1 MAFQQ
6 LLRFD
11 AKPFKALRLSL
22 MPLALSL
29 ASCSTAV
36 RHEPG
41 AAPDEKLRFPGEKHL
56 KNIRQLTHG
65 GTNAEAYWSFDGQWL
80 TFQAK
85 GGGVPGLPQSKP
97 ECDQIYRMRANGT
110 DAQLVSTGM
119 GRTTCSC
126 YLPGNERILFSST
139 HQADPA
145 CPTEPDRTKGY
156 VWPAYN
162 SYQFYSVNPEVPNSL
177 QAFEPTAPRAYN
189 AEAVT
194 CKDGSVVFTSD
205 RDGDLEL
212 YLGKLDSFGTL
223 TQVKRF
229 TNTPGYDGGAFFS
242 QDCKKLVWRASRP
255 KSEKE
260 LVDYQ
265 ELLKQHLVRP
275 TKLEIWMANVDGSN
289 ARQVTRLNAASFA
302 PYFTPKADRI
312 LFSSNFEDPKGRIF
326 AIYSIRTNGTG
337 LERITHSDVFDGFPM
352 FSPDGKHLAFSSNRN
367 GSAPRETN
375 VFVADWVENPDE
387 SATELSFDSSNPA
400 ERYLSVVQ
408 SLSSDE
414 FAGRGIGTR
423 EMAQAEELTANLF
436 ERAGMK
442 PFFATFKAS
451 TQETLG
457 DGYKHSVRIRP
468 LDASPQTKPG
478 IVPISK
484 EAEVSL
490 ISGRNILGT
499 LGQGCAKK
507 VPAVVIGAH
516 LDHLG
521 LKHPGSLE
529 PTKKGIHHGADD
541 NASGVAA
548 VIEASRMVSQQMTG
562 NPKLSRNAC
571 FIFAAFTG
579 EESGAAGSARAVE
592 LLQAMRIP
600 LKAMLN
606 MDMVG
611 RLRDNKLIIFGT
623 ESASEWKTWVTEECQ
638 NLGLQCPGGGDG
650 YGPSDQM
657 SFYSQGVPVL
667 HLFTGPHENYHRVSD
682 TWEKINATG
691 GVQVAEA
698 VSRLAIRAASF
709 PRKLK
714 YQKASSQPFMAAESS
729 SRQGMGSAFL
739 GTIPDYAQLT
749 SPSGPG
755 GDISKNG
762 VLLSGARA
770 GSPAEKA
777 GVKAGDILFEI
788 ALANGE
794 KKATPSLREFMGV
807 LRVLKAGDQVRLGI
821 RRGKETLELPAI
833 VGSRASE

>member
-1 MAFQQ
+1 MVF
-6 LLRFD
+6 LHLIRLN
-11 AKPFKALRLSL
+11 AKIHTHLGLCLIVLCSSL
-22 MPLALSL
+22 TG
-29 ASCSTAV
+29 CSTAA
-36 RHEPG
+36 RQG
-41 AAPDEKLRFPGEKHL
+41 TAALPNDKLGFPGEKHF

-65 GTNAEAYWSFDGQWL
+65 GTNAEAYWSFDGRWL

-97 ECDQIYRMRANGT
+97 DCDQIYRMRSDGT
-110 DAQLVSTGM
+110 DAQLVSTGE
-119 GRTTCSC
+119 GRTTCSF
-126 YLPGNERILFSST
+126 YLPGNERILYSST

-162 SYQFYSVNPEVPNSL
+162 TYQFYSVNPDAPNSL

-242 QDCKKLVWRASRP
+242 QDCTKLVWRASRP

-260 LVDYQ
+260 LADYQ

-275 TKLEIWMANVDGSN
+275 TKLEIWMANVDGTN

-312 LFSSNFEDPKGRIF
+312 LFSSNFEDPKGRSF

-337 LERITHSDVFDGFPM
+337 LERITHSGVFDGFPM
-352 FSPDGKHLAFSSNRN
+352 FSPDGKKLAFSSNRN

-375 VFVADWVENPDE
+375 VFVADWVENSDE
-387 SATELSFDSSNPA
+387 PTSELSFESSLPA
-400 ERYLSVVQ
+400 ERYLSVVK
-408 SLSSDE
+408 SLSAAE

-423 EMAQAEELTANLF
+423 EMTQAEELTANLF

-442 PFFATFKAS
+442 PFFSTFKAS
-451 TQETLG
+451 TQPAPGE
-457 DGYKHSVRIRP
+457 GYKHAIRIRP
-468 LDASPQTKPG
+468 LDESPQTKPG
-478 IVPISK
+478 IVPIAK

-521 LKHPGSLE
+521 LKHSGSLE

-548 VIEASRMVSQQMTG
+548 VIEAARMLSQQIDS
-562 NPKLSRNAC
+562 NRKLSRNAC
-571 FIFAAFTG
+571 FIFAAFTA
-579 EESGAAGSARAVE
+579 EESGAAGSARVAE
-592 LLQAMRIP
+592 LFEGMRIP
-600 LKAMLN
+600 MKAMLN

-623 ESASEWKTWVTEECQ
+623 ESASEWKTWVSEECQ
-638 NLGLQCPGGGDG
+638 SLGLQCPGGGDG

-657 SFYSQGVPVL
+657 SFYSKGVPVL

-698 VSRLAIRAASF
+698 VSRLAIRAASY

-714 YQKASSQPFMAAESS
+714 YQKASSQSFMAADSS

-755 GDISKNG
+755 GDTSKNG
-762 VLLSGARA
+762 VLLSGART

-788 ALANGE
+788 ALATGE
-794 KKATPSLREFMGV
+794 KKITPSLREFMGV
-807 LRVLKAGDQVRLGI
+807 LRILKAGDQVRLGI